1 MHFPKAGYTTP
12 PLQTQSIFLKIIF
25 NYITTIHTHRIPVA
39 QFLILVIWQMI
50 IKRIIRATGFIV
62 SNQTLCKNFL
72 WCHSLSSGLS
82 FLHYMTEQKIWQGK
96 MKKVFVLWLFPPLTL
111 QSYTPVTILFG
122 SLYP

>member
-1 MHFPKAGYTTP
+1 MI
-12 PLQTQSIFLKIIF
+12 LIIF

-39 QFLILVIWQMI
+39 QIIILVIWQMI

-62 SNQTLCKNFL
+62 SNQTLCKNLL

-96 MKKVFVLWLFPPLTL
+96 MKKVFVLWLFPFLL
-111 QSYTPVTILFG
+111 SYPILPQQFLLVVCIHDCF
-122 SLYP
+122 LYIFHSVIRQQALI